1 MRIGKI
7 LLLCVCFSAI
17 RGTAVFPPVFA
28 QQRTLGP
35 VLRIYTDP
43 FLFDTVRCRIRRC
56 IPLTFHNIGDTALVV
71 RNHDALRR
79 PFFVRID
86 TPLVLQ
92 PGEMRTFDLC
102 YNPSQYSTDSQKV
115 FIRADTRLPLSIAMV
130 HDVSASMFTDMPG
143 GKKRYQA
150 AHDASVEFIGNLLDT
165 LGVQDEGAVFTYDD
179 NEHFKVA
186 QTWTRDTAALRAAIP
201 NVVLG
206 TATCTYDAISRVI
219 DSMETRVKKR
229 ILIMVTD
236 GEDSDVKTCGIATTE
251 SVINK
256 AVNHDV
262 RIYAITIGNI
272 DRAPLIR
279 IAKESGG
286 KEFNASVSTDLLAIY
301 REIAV
306 DMSKNV
312 QVSVFMK
319 GAAAGPRVEITPPD
333 ITFDSVQVGQTA
345 CVPVLVRNAG
355 NAWLHADT
363 VRKIFQL
370 PYSLQDLAVDS
381 IAPYQTVPANVCF
394 TPLLPLH
401 YRIPMPYFPSPC
413 EFAADTLTGSGN
425 SFLLPRAP
433 RKQPLLEV
441 RVPAFDTTFC
451 RTTECA
457 TLELRN
463 SGDTTVTVHSLD
475 FIPPPFSGS
484 EAVPFTVAPGETKS
498 ITICYRPPDAP
509 RLDTLHLGFTADMR
523 APQRI
528 ALFFDESRSMKT
540 EFMPGLSRLLAASA
554 GASDFAD
561 GLEFRSGFTD
571 AVTVATFDTADALRW
586 DGVYFTSKDSLRTA
600 LPDSAGGQISCA
612 FDAVDRMLTG
622 FDGLHREPETVILFS
637 AGEDAGAS
645 LCGPVTAVD
654 LASHALALGTRIHC
668 VQLGD
673 ADTTALALLAQSTG
687 GRFLRPQS
695 LLDLILG
702 LRDLESGFS
711 RNMRFEHQAVARG
724 VTPLIAVSPD
734 TVDCGTHYLYS
745 LESESI
751 GRLWVVNYGDAPLRL
766 WNGGGFGPD
775 FRILDTLIGPDID
788 TLPRI
793 GIRHEVIPSCTLSP
807 WKNGSA
813 ASDTLTLL
821 PNEVA
826 TFRVAYV
833 GPMLPG
839 IYRDTLAL
847 RHNVCNA
854 ADVDV
859 IAQVR
864 LLPDADIA
872 WAYYRRIGLEDTLD
886 FGFVPCGEGK
896 GIAWHGRY
904 TGGLANTLRLLP
916 PYPAMFD
923 ADPDTAVYLPG
934 EERWSPIFRFA
945 PTAGGK
951 FGGWLRYESKD
962 EPPIHT
968 AFLLASDISTLDTT
982 YEGVPWRT
990 LVREG
995 VRRYAS
1001 ALHAGSE
1008 YLNSTAVF
1016 GFDASG
1022 TSTVRAFTRDQAA
1035 LWDALPDTSFATAGD
1050 MAAAVGAAVD
1060 SLRTAPAGARFLF
1073 VVAGDAAPLDA
1084 AAAAALRA
1092 RAEREEVTLA
1102 IAAVSATGYAA
1113 LAPTAGVAGRFDSCF
1128 TRAAL
1133 ERFLYETTRSAVVT
1147 VRDSMYL
1154 TGTATEAKLE
1164 VDPLTLDFG
1173 TVRVGG
1179 DACLPVMIRN
1189 SGNAPLTLVNV
1200 VNPVEPFPTA
1210 FPDTLQAG
1218 QSAEV
1223 ELCFAASALGTRSVD
1238 ALFIFDGC
1246 ARDTVRVHMTA
1257 LGFDSL
1263 NVGISATLRGMPGH
1277 VVRIPV
1283 QLYGEL
1289 PESYGVRGY
1298 TLSLSYDK
1306 TMLYPL
1312 ANGIVSPGTVT
1323 AGVPAAEP
1331 VLDRIFDDL
1340 SPTATA
1346 RYQFNST
1353 GALSSDGSSAVLL
1366 APPFLVLHG
1375 SAMETPLRV
1384 TSMRFREGSPAVG
1397 IIVEARFIADS
1408 LCFQQ
1413 ERLVDATARY
1423 NAELVGGYP
1432 NPFNPVAIIV
1442 YSLHETA
1449 VVRLSVHDALGREIR
1464 VLEEGVRES
1473 GLHRARFDA
1482 GGLPTGI
1489 YFYRLET
1496 GGELH
1501 SGSLLYLK

>member
-7 LLLCVCFSAI
+7 LLLCLCFSAI
-17 RGTAVFPPVFA
+17 WGAAVSPPVLA

-71 RNHDALRR
+71 RNHDVLRR

-179 NEHFKVA
+179 NEHFKVT

-236 GEDSDVKTCGIATTE
+236 GEDSGAKTCGPATPE

-256 AVNHDV
+256 AVDHDV

-312 QVSVFMK
+312 QVSIFMK
-319 GAAAGPRVEITPPD
+319 GAAAGPKVEMTPPD
-333 ITFDSVQVGQTA
+333 ISFDSVQVGQTA
-345 CVPVLVRNAG
+345 CMPVLVRNAG

-363 VRKIFQL
+363 VRKIFQP

-401 YRIPMPYFPSPC
+401 YQIPMPYFPSPC
-413 EFAADTLTGSGN
+413 EFVADTLMGSGN

-433 RKQPLLEV
+433 RKRPLLEV

-451 RTTECA
+451 QTTECA

-463 SGDTTVTVHSLD
+463 AGDTAVTVHSLD
-475 FIPPPFSGS
+475 FIPPPFTGS
-484 EAVPFTVAPGETKS
+484 EAVPFTVAPGETKT

-509 RLDTLHLGFTADMR
+509 RLDTLRLGLTADMR
-523 APQRI
+523 TPQRI
-528 ALFFDESRSMKT
+528 ALFFDEGRSMKT

-561 GLEFRSGFTD
+561 GLEFRAGFTD
-571 AVTVATFDTADALRW
+571 ALTIARFDSAGVLRW
-586 DGVYFTSKDSLRTA
+586 DGNYFTAKDSLRAA
-600 LPDSAGGQISCA
+600 LPDSAGDQVSCA
-612 FDAVDRMLTG
+612 YDAVDRLLTG
-622 FDGLHREPETVILFS
+622 FDGLHREPETVILFT

-645 LCGPVTAVD
+645 LCGPVTAMD
-654 LASHALALGTRIHC
+654 LASHALTMGVRIHC

-673 ADTTALALLAQSTG
+673 ADSAALALLAQSTG

-702 LRDLESGFS
+702 LRDLESEFS
-711 RNMRFEHQAVARG
+711 RNVRFEHQAVARG
-724 VTPLIAVSPD
+724 VTPVLSVDVDSLDFGTLVRSNGGINAVSKRPM
-734 TVDCGTHYLYS
+734 
-745 LESESI
+745 
-751 GRLWVVNYGDAPLRL
+751 RLMNIGDAPMHLMIDSSASPFLMQR
-766 WNGGGFGPD
+766 GVKGSPIVISGPPD
-775 FRILDTLIGPDID
+775 FTNMRPASGDTVISPGDTLYVVVAFVPKEAGEFTDSITFSHDGCIQPSAMVYLRGRHLLGFEDPWRYPSAADAQDVLRFD
-788 TLPRI
+788 TLSCGGEQCRHLVFSNADSIASTLRFPRPI
-793 GIRHEVIPSCTLSP
+793 
-807 WKNGSA
+807 SA
-813 ASDTLTLL
+813 PFHA
-821 PNEVA
+821 
-826 TFRVAYV
+826 
-833 GPMLPG
+833 
-839 IYRDTLAL
+839 
-847 RHNVCNA
+847 
-854 ADVDV
+854 
-859 IAQVR
+859 
-864 LLPDADIA
+864 LLPDSLI
-872 WAYYRRIGLEDTLD
+872 
-886 FGFVPCGEGK
+886 VP
-896 GIAWHGRY
+896 
-904 TGGLANTLRLLP
+904 
-916 PYPAMFD
+916 
-923 ADPDTAVYLPG
+923 
-934 EERWSPIFRFA
+934 
-945 PTAGGK
+945 AGGDSSIEVCYRPRSA
-951 FGGWLRYESKD
+951 GVHETWLHFESDAK
-962 EPPIHT
+962 PALSTI
-968 AFLLASDISTLDTT
+968 FLIASDLSTLDTLEEGLPFRVLTRQARIT
-982 YEGVPWRT
+982 YADWIHGGPGAVDE
-990 LVREG
+990 
-995 VRRYAS
+995 
-1001 ALHAGSE
+1001 
-1008 YLNSTAVF
+1008 TAVLA
-1016 GFDASG
+1016 FDDAG
-1022 TSTVRAFTRDQAA
+1022 QEEVLRFTSERTSIEYAQPDSSLAA
-1035 LWDALPDTSFATAGD
+1035 AGMLATAVTTAID
-1050 MAAAVGAAVD
+1050 YAAAN
-1060 SLRTAPAGARFLF
+1060 ARGRKI
-1073 VVAGDAAPLDA
+1073 VIAIVNDANPIDVAD
-1084 AAAAALRA
+1084 AAALRE
-1092 RAEREEVTLA
+1092 RAVREDVTLA
-1102 IAAVSATGYAA
+1102 IAAVGEDGYTV
-1113 LAPTAGVAGRFDSCF
+1113 LAPTAGQAARFDSCF
-1128 TRAAL
+1128 TLDAL
-1133 ERFLYETTRSAVVT
+1133 ERFIYETTRSAVVT
-1147 VRDSMYL
+1147 VRDSVYL
-1154 TGTATEAKLE
+1154 AGTATEAKLE
-1164 VDPLTLDFG
+1164 IEPLTLDFG
-1173 TVRVGG
+1173 TIRVGG
-1179 DACLPVMIRN
+1179 DACLPVTLRN
-1189 SGNAPLTLVNV
+1189 SGNAPVTIVNV

-1223 ELCFAASALGTRSVD
+1223 ELCFAASALGARSVD
-1238 ALFIFDGC
+1238 ALFIYDGC
-1246 ARDTVRVHMTA
+1246 ARDTIRVHMTA
-1257 LGFDSL
+1257 SGFDSV

-1277 VVRIPV
+1277 VIRIPV
-1283 QLYGEL
+1283 QLYGAI

-1312 ANGIVSPGTVT
+1312 TEGIVSPGTVT
-1323 AGVPAAEP
+1323 AVVQAPEP
-1331 VLDRIFDDL
+1331 VLERIFSDL

-1353 GALSSDGSSAVLL
+1353 EALASDGSSAVLL

-1384 TSMRFREGSPAVG
+1384 TGIRFREGSPAVG
-1397 IIVEARFIADS
+1397 IVVESRFIADS

-1413 ERLVDATARY
+1413 ERLVDASARY
-1423 NAELVGGYP
+1423 NAALVGGYP
-1432 NPFNPVAIIV
+1432 NPFNPVATIA
-1442 YSLHETA
+1442 YSLREA
-1449 VVRLSVHDALGREIR
+1449 AMVRLCVHDALGREIR
-1464 VLEEGVRES
+1464 ILDDGMRES
-1473 GLHRARFDA
+1473 GVHRARFDA
-1482 GGLPTGI
+1482 DGLPTGV

-1496 GGELH
+1496 AGELH

>member
-7 LLLCVCFSAI
+7 LLLCLCFSAI
-17 RGTAVFPPVFA
+17 WGAAVSPPVRA

-71 RNHDALRR
+71 RNHDVLRR

-179 NEHFKVA
+179 NEHFKVT

-236 GEDSDVKTCGIATTE
+236 GEDSGAKTCGPATPE
-251 SVINK
+251 SVIYK
-256 AVNHDV
+256 AVDHDV

-312 QVSVFMK
+312 QVSIFMK

-333 ITFDSVQVGQTA
+333 ITFDSVQVGRTA
-345 CVPVLVRNAG
+345 CKPVLVRNAG
-355 NAWLHADT
+355 NAWLLADT
-363 VRKIFQL
+363 VRKIFQP

-401 YRIPMPYFPSPC
+401 YQIPMPYFPSPC
-413 EFAADTLTGSGN
+413 EFAADTLMGSGN

-433 RKQPLLEV
+433 QKRPLLEV

-451 RTTECA
+451 QTTECA

-463 SGDTTVTVHSLD
+463 AGDTAVTVHSLD
-475 FIPPPFSGS
+475 FIPPPFTGS

-509 RLDTLHLGFTADMR
+509 RLDTLRLGLTADMR

-528 ALFFDESRSMKT
+528 ALFFDEGHSMKT

-561 GLEFRSGFTD
+561 GLEFRAGFTD
-571 AVTVATFDTADALRW
+571 AVTIARFDSAGVLRW
-586 DGVYFTSKDSLRTA
+586 DGSYFTEKDSLRAA
-600 LPDSAGGQISCA
+600 LPDSAGDQISCA
-612 FDAVDRMLTG
+612 HDAVDKLLTG
-622 FDGLHREPETVILFS
+622 FDGLHREPETIVLFT
-637 AGEDAGAS
+637 AGEDAGTA
-645 LCGPVTAVD
+645 LCGPVTSAE
-654 LASHALALGTRIHC
+654 LASHALAMGVRIHC
-668 VQLGD
+668 IQLGD
-673 ADTTALALLAQSTG
+673 ADSTALTQLAQSTG
-687 GRFLRPQS
+687 GRYLRPQS

-702 LRDLESGFS
+702 LRDLESEFS
-711 RNMRFEHQAVARG
+711 RNVRFEHQAVARG
-724 VTPLIAVSPD
+724 VTPVLSVDVDSVDFGTLVRSDGGRESVSKR
-734 TVDCGTHYLYS
+734 YL
-745 LESESI
+745 
-751 GRLWVVNYGDAPLRL
+751 RLSNIGDAPMHLMIDSSASPFLVQR
-766 WNGGGFGPD
+766 GVKGSPSVISGPPD
-775 FRILDTLIGPDID
+775 FTDTGPTSGDTLIFPGD
-788 TLPRI
+788 TLHVLIAFAPIVEGVFTDSVTFIHDGCLQSPTTVYLR
-793 GIRHEVIPSCTLSP
+793 GRHLVGFGDSWMYPSAIDAQDHLR
-807 WKNGSA
+807 
-813 ASDTLTLL
+813 
-821 PNEVA
+821 
-826 TFRVAYV
+826 F
-833 GPMLPG
+833 
-839 IYRDTLAL
+839 DTLACGGEQCLELLFTNADSLPSTL
-847 RHNVCNA
+847 RFPRPIDA
-854 ADVDV
+854 PFFST
-859 IAQVR
+859 
-864 LLPDADIA
+864 LPDSMIVPAQGDAKMELCFGPRSAGSHEA
-872 WAYYRRIGLEDTLD
+872 WLHFES
-886 FGFVPCGEGK
+886 EEK
-896 GIAWHGRY
+896 
-904 TGGLANTLRLLP
+904 
-916 PYPAMFD
+916 PAFS
-923 ADPDTAVYLPG
+923 TV
-934 EERWSPIFRFA
+934 
-945 PTAGGK
+945 
-951 FGGWLRYESKD
+951 
-962 EPPIHT
+962 
-968 AFLLASDISTLDTT
+968 FLLASDVSTLDTLGEGMSFRELTREVRKT
-982 YEGVPWRT
+982 YGGWIHNDPGDDDE
-990 LVREG
+990 
-995 VRRYAS
+995 
-1001 ALHAGSE
+1001 
-1008 YLNSTAVF
+1008 TAVLAF
-1016 GFDASG
+1016 DNTGAKEVLRFTSNRVAIETSQPDSSSGAPGNLSTSVGFAIDYAVANAAG
-1022 TSTVRAFTRDQAA
+1022 RKIVIAIVNGAF
-1035 LWDALPDTSFATAGD
+1035 
-1050 MAAAVGAAVD
+1050 
-1060 SLRTAPAGARFLF
+1060 
-1073 VVAGDAAPLDA
+1073 PLDA
-1084 AAAAALRA
+1084 ADAGALRE
-1092 RAEREEVTLA
+1092 RASRKDVILA
-1102 IAAVSATGYAA
+1102 IAAVGEDGHAA
-1113 LAPTAGVAGRFDSCF
+1113 LAPTAGQAARFDSCF
-1128 TRAAL
+1128 TLAAL
-1133 ERFLYETTRSAVVT
+1133 ERFIYETTRSAVVT
-1147 VRDSMYL
+1147 VRDSVYL

-1164 VDPLTLDFG
+1164 VEPLTLDFG
-1173 TVRVGG
+1173 TTRVGG
-1179 DACLPVMIRN
+1179 DACLPVTIRN
-1189 SGNAPLTLVNV
+1189 SGNAPLTLLNV

-1218 QSAEV
+1218 QRAEV
-1223 ELCFAASALGTRSVD
+1223 ELCFAASTLGTLSAD
-1238 ALFIFDGC
+1238 ALFIYDGC
-1246 ARDTVRVHMTA
+1246 ARDTIRVHMTA
-1257 LGFDSL
+1257 LGFDSV
-1263 NVGISATLRGMPGH
+1263 NVGISTTLRGMPGH
-1277 VVRIPV
+1277 VIRIPV
-1283 QLYGEL
+1283 QLYGAI

-1312 ANGIVSPGTVT
+1312 TEGIVSPGTVT
-1323 AGVPAAEP
+1323 AVVQAPEP
-1331 VLDRIFDDL
+1331 VLERIFSDL

-1346 RYQFNST
+1346 RYQCNST
-1353 GALSSDGSSAVLL
+1353 DALASDGSSAVLL

-1384 TSMRFREGSPAVG
+1384 TGMRFREGSPAVG
-1397 IIVEARFIADS
+1397 IVVESRFIADS

-1413 ERLVDATARY
+1413 ERLVDASARY
-1423 NAELVGGYP
+1423 NAALVGGYP
-1432 NPFNPVAIIV
+1432 NPFNPVATIA
-1442 YSLHETA
+1442 YSLREAAA
-1449 VVRLSVHDALGREIR
+1449 VHLSVHDALGREIR
-1464 VLEEGVRES
+1464 ILENGMREAGV
-1473 GLHRARFDA
+1473 HRARFDA
-1482 GGLPTGI
+1482 AGLPTGV

-1496 GGELH
+1496 GDELL